1 MLGRTTAV
9 TLTAL
14 LLASCNTSPSAIT
27 ATGSATV
34 FPFTKAVGEAFVKKD
49 KKQPMPEIAA
59 VGTGEGARAFCKPV
73 AGKAPDLLDASRRM
87 TRVEFDACKAAG
99 AGDLLELRIG
109 LDGLA
114 LAGSAQG
121 PKIALTSED
130 IYLALAANPKG
141 KPNAAKTWHDVNPK
155 LPAIPILV
163 LGHPKGSGTR
173 EMFEALILRVGCLSA
188 TPEAAELLKN
198 PDPSQFD
205 LACLRVRTDGAYVEK
220 GEDDTEIVAVLKQ
233 NPNALGLF
241 GYSRLEQNAST
252 LHAASI
258 NGVTPDAKT
267 ISSGQYPGA
276 RTLFLYVRKARL
288 TEMPALKEFLKL
300 YLQMAAPDGPLVKI
314 GLVASPDSAR
324 RKALETLDNEYPL
337 EANELS

>member
-1 MLGRTTAV
+1 MLRRTSAV
-9 TLTAL
+9 AL
-14 LLASCNTSPSAIT
+14 SAMLLASCNTSPPAIT

-34 FPFTKAVGEAFVKKD
+34 FPFTKAVGEAFVKTD

-87 TRVEFDACKAAG
+87 TRVELNACRASS
-99 AGDLLELRIG
+99 AGDIIEIRIG

-121 PKIALTSED
+121 PKLELTSQD
-130 IYLALAANPKG
+130 IYLALAANPRG
-141 KPNAAKTWHDVNPK
+141 KPNTAKTWRDVNAR

-163 LGHPKGSGTR
+163 LGHPQGSGTR
-173 EMFEALILRVGCLSA
+173 EMFEALILRAGCLSA
-188 TPEAAELLKN
+188 MPQAAELLKSA
-198 PDPSQFD
+198 DPSLFD
-205 LACLRVRTDGAYVEK
+205 IACLRIRTDGAYVEK
-220 GEDDTEIVAVLKQ
+220 GEDDAEIVSALKQ

-241 GYSRLEQNAST
+241 GYSRLEQNAAA
-252 LHAASI
+252 LHAVPI
-258 NGVTPDAKT
+258 NGITPDAKT
-267 ISSGQYPGA
+267 ISGGQYPGA

-288 TEMPALKEFLKL
+288 MEMPALKDFLRL
-300 YLQMAAPDGPLVKI
+300 YLQMAAPGGPLARI
-314 GLVASPDSAR
+314 GLVPLPESSR
-324 RKALETLDNEYPL
+324 RKAAEALENEYAL

>member
-1 MLGRTTAV
+1 MLRRTSAV
-9 TLTAL
+9 TLAAL

-73 AGKAPDLLDASRRM
+73 NGKAPDLLDASRRM
-87 TRVEFDACKAAG
+87 TRVEFNACNAAG
-99 AGDLLELRIG
+99 AGDILEIRIG

-114 LAGSAQG
+114 LAGSVQG
-121 PKIALTSED
+121 PKLELTSQD
-130 IYLALAANPKG
+130 IYLALAANPRG
-141 KPNAAKTWHDVNPK
+141 KPNTAKTWHDVNAR

-173 EMFEALILRVGCLSA
+173 EMFEALILRVGCL
-188 TPEAAELLKN
+188 AAMPQASELLKS

-205 LACLRVRTDGAYVEK
+205 VACQRVRTDGAYVEK
-220 GEDDTEIVAVLKQ
+220 GEDDAEIVSALKQ

-241 GYSRLEQNAST
+241 GYARLEQNA
-252 LHAASI
+252 AALR
-258 NGVTPDAKT
+258 GVPIDGIAPDAKT
-267 ISSGQYPGA
+267 ISGGQYPGA

-288 TEMPALKEFLKL
+288 KELPALKDFLKL
-300 YLQMAAPDGPLVKI
+300 YLEMAAPGGPLTAI
-314 GLVASPDSAR
+314 GLVALPDGT
-324 RKALETLDNEYPL
+324 RKKAAEALENEYPL
-337 EANELS
+337 EASELS